1 MKTLSFLSHTIFD
14 TNYSP
19 FYLMKLERIL
29 ERLNSLEKSQ
39 FVKII
44 NNLCAEEKNNP
55 RLEAIL
61 SQADS
66 NLKNADAIQVSQ
78 AFETLSERYV
88 SFVMEDYSKV
98 SSQLDI
104 LLNIITRDGN
114 CIMRLDWFAKLY
126 DEEIKKQKKAIEAFK
141 ADVTAEKPSMDET
154 RVRDYKTFAAC
165 LRTAYFND
173 VASNF
178 SPKITPDEQS
188 ILDTLAGCL
197 ELSLD
202 ERTMIKYS
210 VLGIKKVQ
218 NIEDVIAELKEKG
231 LVFLSKKNNMVYVAD
246 EVASLARRIRGREIA
261 DKYFRRV
268 LLQFKE
274 PQINLICRKHGIDVK
289 LPYHEK
295 IESIIASGVP
305 FSEMLKEDIFKSDV
319 KLADKKKVITELC
332 DEKLS
337 IVPTLKG
344 ATLDDKIANLI
355 TYFERLYGDEKI
367 GISTGGYERML
378 LDLNNSVKGA
388 EKTVRD
394 TFQIQEEDIMH
405 GEFLTDFNIM
415 PRDVLELFSTEALTA
430 LCVTKE
436 IKTRGNIVENI
447 LAAYKDTED
456 MMVEN
461 YEAIGFRDINAL
473 KENGITLTEAELG
486 TTFEDVTKYIFGKL
500 GLEVD
505 EKLRKKLNTEK
516 DKMDILIRTG
526 EKSVV
531 LVECKTVKEN
541 GYNKFSSI
549 SRQVKAYKNLLERN
563 NYQVDRIFIVA
574 PDFSEDFVADCG
586 DEFSLPITL
595 LKASSLAAIYNTIKT
610 IGTERF
616 TLQMLTRDILVQED
630 RIIRALKK

>member
-1 MKTLSFLSHTIFD
+1 
-14 TNYSP
+14 
-19 FYLMKLERIL
+19 MKLERIL
-29 ERLNSLEKSQ
+29 ERLNSLEKGQ
-39 FVKII
+39 FIKII
-44 NNLCAEEKNNP
+44 NNLSSEEKNNP
-55 RLEAIL
+55 KLEAIL

-66 NLKNADAIQVSQ
+66 NLKNADAIQLAQ
-78 AFETLSERYV
+78 AFEALADPYV
-88 SFVMEDYSKV
+88 AFVMEDYSKI

-114 CIMRLDWFAKLY
+114 CIMRLDWFSKLY
-126 DEEIKKQKKAIEAFK
+126 EEQIKKQKKAIEVFK
-141 ADVTAEKPSMDET
+141 ADVTAEKPSMDPS

-165 LRTAYFND
+165 LKKAYYND
-173 VASNF
+173 TELNF

-188 ILDTLAGCL
+188 ILDTLAECL

-210 VLGIKKVQ
+210 VLGIKKSQ
-218 NIEDVIAELKEKG
+218 NIEDVVAELKDKG
-231 LVFLSKKNNMVYVAD
+231 LAFLSKKNNVIYVAD
-246 EVASLARRIRGREIA
+246 EVVSLAQRILGREIA

-274 PQINLICRKHGIDVK
+274 PQINLICRKHSIDVK
-289 LPYHEK
+289 LPYNEK
-295 IESIIASGVP
+295 VESIISSGVS
-305 FSEMLKEDIFKSDV
+305 FSEVLKEDIFKADV
-319 KLADKKKVITELC
+319 KLADKKKAIAELC
-332 DEKLS
+332 DEKLG
-337 IVPTLKG
+337 ITPAIKG

-355 TYFERLYGDEKI
+355 DFFAKQYGDEKI
-367 GISTGGYERML
+367 GISTGGYERMVF
-378 LDLNNSVKGA
+378 DLKADVKDA
-388 EKTVRD
+388 EKIVREK
-394 TFQIQEEDIMH
+394 FQLQEDDVMH
-405 GEFLTDFNIM
+405 GEFLTDYNIM

-430 LCVTKE
+430 LCEAKE
-436 IKTRGNIVENI
+436 IKTRGNIIENI

-456 MMVEN
+456 MLVEN
-461 YEAIGFRDINAL
+461 YEAIGFRDINTL

-563 NYQVDRIFIVA
+563 SYQVDRIFIVA

-595 LKASSLAAIYNTIKT
+595 LKASSLAAIYNTVKT
-610 IGTERF
+610 TGTERF
-616 TLQMLTRDILVQED
+616 TLPMLTRDILCQED
-630 RIIRALKK
+630 RIIRALNK